1 MYKNRIDYS
10 TCQYQQPESVELHYS
25 AKYHLENAVKQVT
38 DFRHMSDV
46 IINQAYNIS
55 DQHEKAYLS
64 RKQVDATAKK
74 NIYCTIF
81 RNSGFIRPTLQWR
94 ITVLPG
100 TEQHINTKKMFKT
113 EAVKDS
119 YIKITCAYDMKKLF
133 ALPRI

>member
-74 NIYCTIF
+74 TYIARFFVTQDLFGRLY
-81 RNSGFIRPTLQWR
+81 SG
-94 ITVLPG
+94 VLPCCL
-100 TEQHINTKKMFKT
+100 ELSNILIRKRCLKQKQ
-113 EAVKDS
+113 S
-119 YIKITCAYDMKKLF
+119 KIPILKSH
-133 ALPRI
+133 ALMI